1 MTSRDLPIGLVLRP
15 ACGRDARS
23 VMRLGRRLA
32 SEAMAGPWVPW
43 RRRLLLTALGLGP
56 VLGYWWGL
64 AHPTGAVLLILAL
77 LPIWL
82 PLMVLLIVAQC
93 QPHEHWQ
100 RYWVV
105 EQVGSKTPT
114 RRWQLAKLQI
124 PSKIVACGRIDR
136 CAQHAELYDLYVVP
150 AWRGQGVG
158 RVLVEHLVEQSN
170 RPLYL
175 ACLPAA
181 VGFYRR
187 FGFVPIG
194 SETLP
199 VVLRARLSF
208 LNPRLTRL
216 GLQAMVLCPP

>member
-1 MTSRDLPIGLVLRP
+1 MTSSDLPIGLVLRP
-15 ACGRDARS
+15 AGCQDARS
-23 VMRLGRRLA
+23 VRRLGQRLA
-32 SEAMAGPWVPW
+32 SEAMAGPWTPW
-43 RRRLLLTALGLGP
+43 RRRLLPIALVLGP
-56 VLGYWWGL
+56 VLGCVWVW
-64 AHPTGAVLLILAL
+64 AHPAVAVLLMLAL

-82 PLMVLLIVAQC
+82 PLMVLLVMAQR

-105 EQVGSKTPT
+105 EQVGSNAPAS
-114 RRWQLAKLQI
+114 RWQPATLRNS
-124 PSKIVACGRIDR
+124 PRIVACGRIDR
-136 CAQHAELYDLYVVP
+136 GDQHAELYDLYVIP

-158 RVLVEHLVEQSN
+158 RVLVEHLMEQAT

-175 ACLPAA
+175 ACLPTA

-216 GLQAMVLCPP
+216 GLQAMVLYPL

>member
-1 MTSRDLPIGLVLRP
+1 MTAQDLPIGLVLRP
-15 ACGRDARS
+15 ARLQDARS
-23 VMRLGRRLA
+23 VMRLGQRLA
-32 SEAMAGPWVPW
+32 SEAMHGPWVKRW
-43 RRRLLLTALGLGP
+43 RWIGLSGLGLG
-56 VLGYWWGL
+56 LGLGGAWGL
-64 AHPTGAVLLILAL
+64 AHPAAAGLFGLAL

-82 PLMVLLIVAQC
+82 PILLLAIVAQR

-105 EQVGSKTPT
+105 EQVDGPT
-114 RRWQLAKLQI
+114 WQFARSPF
-124 PSKIVACGRIDR
+124 PSRIVACGRIDR
-136 CAQHAELYDLYVVP
+136 SDQHAELYDLYVIP

-158 RVLVEHLVEQSN
+158 RVLVEQLMAQAT

-175 ACLPAA
+175 ACLPTA
-181 VGFYRR
+181 VGFYQR

-199 VVLRARLSF
+199 GVLRARLSF

-216 GLQAMVLCPP
+216 GLQAMVLYRG